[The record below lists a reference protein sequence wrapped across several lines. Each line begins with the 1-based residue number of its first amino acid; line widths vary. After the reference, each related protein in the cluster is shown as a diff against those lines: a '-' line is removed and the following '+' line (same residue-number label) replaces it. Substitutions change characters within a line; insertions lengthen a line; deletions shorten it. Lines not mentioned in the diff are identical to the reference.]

1 MVVAKIVKPD
11 LSEILFPTE
20 AVAETYLE
28 LVPKAT
34 GFHQD
39 FNMVATD
46 EGTYEFY
53 IVTGYQYSTRGEMFS
68 DHLLY
73 ESMNVYDTYNKLTV
87 IVLGANPCV
96 GGFNVQDLA
105 YDIILGQ
112 ENTLDIPFDNGE
124 CEFYIEVV
132 DVYGTDLID
141 YYSPYPEIVFNLP
154 VFSQKTGETDARV
167 VEVTTNAFITIDFS
181 SAGNYENTFFFT
193 DIDTAFYFNVCDT
206 ETDVCA
212 SPQPYLMMT

>member
-1 MVVAKIVKPD
+1 MI
-11 LSEILFPTE
+11 
-20 AVAETYLE
+20 
-28 LVPKAT
+28 
-34 GFHQD
+34 
-39 FNMVATD
+39 ATD

-87 IVLGANPCV
+87 IVPGANPCV

-112 ENTLDIPFDNGE
+112 VNTLDVPFDNGE
-124 CEFYIEVV
+124 CEFYLEVV

-141 YYSPYPEIVFNLP
+141 YYSPYPEIVFNSP
-154 VFSQKTGETDARV
+154 VFSQKTGETDVRV

-193 DIDTAFYFNVCDT
+193 NIDTAFYFNVCDT

-212 SPQPYLMMT
+212 SPQPYLMIT